1 MLIHFQVNMADNGR
15 NNIFKDKQT
24 TNQVPLMFLDVKVL
38 SQRWQLRFWT
48 VSTIEEGAVHVFSV

>member
-1 MLIHFQVNMADNGR
+1 MADNGR